1 MLKFENTQV
10 FGWESA
16 IIGMRNPMN
25 SWNHSDTNVSAYS
38 MSSMDGNI
46 IIGPKD
52 HELAMKLVKAGSEH
66 GKWLRMIQVWVNIT
80 APRYW
85 WSEFDTY
92 KVGTTANSQSTMHKL
107 KDVNFN
113 DKSIVDFPW
122 GVDQEADTFMCNIL
136 QGLSLLQSRMNKY
149 KKDESKQQYV
159 ESYHRVLKSLLPE
172 GFYQTRTVNLN
183 YAVLRNMYRQRKNHR
198 LPQWSE
204 DFVSWVESL
213 PYSEFITTE

>member
-113 DKSIVDFPW
+113 DKSVVDFPW
-122 GVDQEADTFMCNIL
+122 GVDQEADVFMYNIL
-136 QGLSLLQSRMNKY
+136 QGLSLLQSRMNEY

-204 DFVSWVESL
+204 DFVSWIKTL

>member
-1 MLKFENTQV
+1 
-10 FGWESA
+10 
-16 IIGMRNPMN
+16 
-25 SWNHSDTNVSAYS
+25 
-38 MSSMDGNI
+38 
-46 IIGPKD
+46 
-52 HELAMKLVKAGSEH
+52 
-66 GKWLRMIQVWVNIT
+66 
-80 APRYW
+80 
-85 WSEFDTY
+85 
-92 KVGTTANSQSTMHKL
+92 
-107 KDVNFN
+107 
-113 DKSIVDFPW
+113 
-122 GVDQEADTFMCNIL
+122 MCNIL